1 MNLKFTYF
9 SKVENGK
16 LSKSASKAIRSDLS
30 TFEGKRIVITISKAK
45 SQRTVMQNALYWVYV
60 TMIAN
65 ELGYDKNE
73 MHEVIKFKFMKCEK
87 INEKTGEVMQYLKST
102 TDLSK
107 SDFADL
113 ISDLQ
118 RWAAESLGIVLP
130 EPGQQIELL

>member
-9 SKVENGK
+9 SKVENGL
-16 LSKSASKAIRSDLS
+16 LSKSASKAIRSDL
-30 TFEGKRIVITISKAK
+30 TNFEGKRIVITISKAK
-45 SQRTVMQNALYWVYV
+45 SQRTVSQNALWWVYV

-65 ELGYDKNE
+65 ELGYSKEE

-87 INEKTGEVMQYLKST
+87 VNEKTGEVMQYLKST

-107 SDFADL
+107 MDFADL
-113 ISDLQ
+113 INDLQ

-130 EPGQQIELL
+130 EPGQQIEIF

>member
-9 SKVENGK
+9 TSVKDGRLQKHITN
-16 LSKSASKAIRSDLS
+16 AIRNDLS

-45 SQRTVMQNALYWVYV
+45 SQRTVLQNSLYWVYV

-87 INEKTGEVMQYLKST
+87 VNEKTGEVMQYLKST

-107 SDFADL
+107 MDFVDL
-113 ISDLQ
+113 INDLQ
-118 RWAAESLGIVLP
+118 RWSAESLGIVLP
-130 EPGQQIELL
+130 EPGQQIEIF